1 VDGVERPHRQW
12 RDRGDGAQ
20 QLYERARR
28 AVLAPRGQLP
38 DAVARTLQAQG
49 VAGLVVDPKRTLV
62 ACGGGWSG
70 RRGTAFH
77 HTHLP
82 EDCFRSIA
90 VSLAEG
96 VGVRSTARIFATDKK
111 TVLQVL
117 RRAADHVERVSRSLL
132 RGLTVHECQLD
143 EMWSFV
149 GKKEGHLAAGER
161 LAGLWGDAWIW
172 TAFDAEH
179 KVVLAHVVGKR
190 TGPHAV
196 ALLEEVKRVTAARPR
211 LFSSDQLDQYPEA
224 LLQVHGALVT
234 PARQPGP
241 GRPPKPRLQLPADL
255 CYVQV
260 VKEYEGYRV
269 AKISRKVVFGD
280 PQRIDQLLAQS
291 STSHTI
297 TTAYVERHNGTVR
310 HLNARCNRKTYRF
323 SKSKANH
330 QRELV
335 LCLGYYHLCR
345 PHRTLS
351 QRDRRPTT
359 PFMSA
364 GLTDH
369 VWTMRE
375 LLQCRVT

>member
-1 VDGVERPHRQW
+1 
-12 RDRGDGAQ
+12 
-20 QLYERARR
+20 
-28 AVLAPRGQLP
+28 
-38 DAVARTLQAQG
+38 
-49 VAGLVVDPKRTLV
+49 
-62 ACGGGWSG
+62 
-70 RRGTAFH
+70 
-77 HTHLP
+77 
-82 EDCFRSIA
+82 

-255 CYVQV
+255 CYVQ
-260 VKEYEGYRV
+260 
-269 AKISRKVVFGD
+269 
-280 PQRIDQLLAQS
+280 QS